1 MEKVPGLN
9 CAGVDSAFRKL
20 KKCEENQI
28 VLERRYC
35 RGRFVKISGQW
46 DECLVIDSRRVCW
59 TIVGIKLLKSK
70 KGRRLEVKWR
80 AWFLSKTGYLD
91 TGYSYSKGGP

>member
-1 MEKVPGLN
+1 MEKVPGLS
-9 CAGVDSAFRKL
+9 CAGVDGAFRKL

-35 RGRFVKISGQW
+35 RGRFVKINGQW
-46 DECLVIDSRRVCW
+46 DECPVIDSRRVCW

-70 KGRRLEVKWR
+70 KGRRLEVKWM
-80 AWFLSKTGYLD
+80 AWSLSETGYLD
-91 TGYSYSKGGP
+91 TGYSYSKGGL

>member
-1 MEKVPGLN
+1 MLSGNSRNV
-9 CAGVDSAFRKL
+9 RKN
-20 KKCEENQI
+20 KENQI

-35 RGRFVKISGQW
+35 RGKLVKISGQW
-46 DECLVIDSRRVCW
+46 DDSWRVCW

-80 AWFLSKTGYLD
+80 AWSLSETG
-91 TGYSYSKGGP
+91 